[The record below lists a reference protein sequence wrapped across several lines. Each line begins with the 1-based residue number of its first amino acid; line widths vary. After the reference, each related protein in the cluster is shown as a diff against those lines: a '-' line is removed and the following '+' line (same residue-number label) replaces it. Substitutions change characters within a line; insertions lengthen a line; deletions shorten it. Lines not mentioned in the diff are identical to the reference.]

1 MNSFNRKT
9 GHLSLAAMFLGFT
22 LVSLYLA
29 CILPVGRL
37 VMYFLASIFIT
48 GLLIEGEHLW
58 ALILFFASCLIS
70 LLIMP
75 DITRVLPYL
84 LFFGHYGAFK
94 FFIERMKDKFLV
106 MVFKYLYFNICA
118 AAMYFLC
125 LSVIF
130 QDIPAN
136 LPLAAIIIIAQI
148 VFLAYDF
155 LYSRISWYYST
166 TLRKL
171 LNK

>member
-1 MNSFNRKT
+1 MNSFNRKA
-9 GHLSLAAMFLGFT
+9 GHLSLASMFLGFT
-22 LVSLYLA
+22 LVFLYLA

-37 VMYFLASIFIT
+37 IMYFLASIFIT
-48 GLLIEGEHLW
+48 GLLIEGEYLW
-58 ALILFFASCLIS
+58 AIILFFATCMVS

-75 DITRVLPYL
+75 DIMRVLPYA

-106 MVFKYLYFNICA
+106 MVFKFLYFNTCA

-125 LSVIF
+125 FSVIF
-130 QDIPAN
+130 QDIPEN
-136 LPLAAIIIIAQI
+136 IPIVAIIIIAQ
-148 VFLAYDF
+148 VAFLAYDYC
-155 LYSRISWYYST
+155 YSKIAWYYAT
-166 TLRKL
+166 TLRKI